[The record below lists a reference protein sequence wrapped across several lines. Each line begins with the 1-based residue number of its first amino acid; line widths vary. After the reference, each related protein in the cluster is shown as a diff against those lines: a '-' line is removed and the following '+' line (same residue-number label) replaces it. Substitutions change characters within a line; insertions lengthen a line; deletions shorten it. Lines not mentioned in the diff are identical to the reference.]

1 MLRVRLGVYRTEEL
15 CQVVVCV
22 YITRRGQA
30 LRCLSLLG
38 GNAKA

>member
-1 MLRVRLGVYRTEEL
+1 MLRVRLGVYRSKEL
-15 CQVVVCV
+15 CQVVVRV

-30 LRCLSLLG
+30 LRCLSFPR